1 MSNFCFLLRNC
12 AYVTLSKQVGKTPK
26 QITERLAS
34 SRDEDKDG
42 LEACFTSVHE
52 NGVEKVDQI
61 CHRLAQLSGALTE
74 RSQQFQDAQSLAIY
88 THGSPT

>member
-1 MSNFCFLLRNC
+1 MGWKPVLPLCMRM
-12 AYVTLSKQVGKTPK
+12 
-26 QITERLAS
+26 
-34 SRDEDKDG
+34 
-42 LEACFTSVHE
+42 
-52 NGVEKVDQI
+52 GVEKVDQI